1 MVFTT
6 FYLFYDFNYLL
17 HFEDKIIIKYNL
29 KYNTS
34 LKNTEDIKYKS
45 NLQTKC

>member
-1 MVFTT
+1 MHTK
-6 FYLFYDFNYLL
+6 LNLL
-17 HFEDKIIIKYNL
+17 TVAEIEEEKKEENPTVL
-29 KYNTS
+29 S